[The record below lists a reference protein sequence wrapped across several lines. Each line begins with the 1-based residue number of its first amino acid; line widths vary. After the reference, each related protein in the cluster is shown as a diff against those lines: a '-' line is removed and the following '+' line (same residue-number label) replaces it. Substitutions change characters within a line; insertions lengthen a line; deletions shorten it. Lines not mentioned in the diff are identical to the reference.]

1 MRGAGE
7 LQRLKQLKA
16 SPTHS
21 LVLSAYRW
29 AGPHLPHETSSSL
42 MDRAPNVSDSGAQEP
57 EVLEDVCGIDVVQ
70 REVTPVSLLAIY
82 YDTFS
87 CLQ

>member
-1 MRGAGE
+1 
-7 LQRLKQLKA
+7 
-16 SPTHS
+16 
-21 LVLSAYRW
+21 
-29 AGPHLPHETSSSL
+29 

-57 EVLEDVCGIDVVQ
+57 EVLKDVCGIDVVQ
-70 REVTPVSLLAIY
+70 QEVTPVSLLAIY